1 MGDFLIPVMPRKRK
15 HSSEEEDE
23 EPEEVERTKRRAAVE
38 ARDRVAAKAGAS
50 EDEEEEEEDP
60 EEDDD
65 DKDEDYEGEGVGD
78 EEGDE
83 EGDEDDE
90 EEDENDGA
98 AAAEGDEDEEDDEE
112 AEDEEQEPDTV
123 ECILADLEEPTKDT
137 PGYVLKKK
145 DSPKKMELCFMG
157 EMRETLV
164 DVTEAFQTQF
174 EEKRVPVLQIT
185 KFDMIGD
192 TKDTTQIDVLEV
204 KYDKAYDIR
213 EIDHESDDI
222 LSQNFYCIVRVDG
235 IDGTWATQYFEP
247 EPED

>member
-1 MGDFLIPVMPRKRK
+1 MPRKRK
-15 HSSEEEDE
+15 HSSEEEE
-23 EPEEVERTKRRAAVE
+23 EEAEEVENNIRAKRRAAVE
-38 ARDRVAAKAGAS
+38 ARDRVAAKEGAS
-50 EDEEEEEEDP
+50 DDEDEEDDLDEEE
-60 EEDDD
+60 DD

-90 EEDENDGA
+90 EEEENDGA
-98 AAAEGDEDEEDDEE
+98 GGAEGEDDDEDDEE
-112 AEDEEQEPDTV
+112 VEDEEQEPDTV
-123 ECILADLEEPTKDT
+123 ECILADLEEPTSDT

-164 DVTEAFQTQF
+164 DVTEAFQAHF
-174 EEKRVPVLQIT
+174 EEKKLPVLQIT

-192 TKDTTQIDVLEV
+192 TNDTTQVDVLEI
-204 KYDKAYDIR
+204 KYDKAYGIR
-213 EIDHESDDI
+213 ELDDDSDDI
-222 LSQNFYCIVRVDG
+222 LSQNFYCVVRVEG
-235 IDGTWATQYFEP
+235 IEGTWATQYFLP

>member
-123 ECILADLEEPTKDT
+123 ECILADLEEPTKGKLVIYCAHRLFKISIEVQNIFFCFRKLFCSSFVIKPRVQSRAT
-137 PGYVLKKK
+137 EHELKGNILN
-145 DSPKKMELCFMG
+145 SSL
-157 EMRETLV
+157 
-164 DVTEAFQTQF
+164 AFFQALLFVFTQTQHLGNSHAKLRF
-174 EEKRVPVLQIT
+174 SFK
-185 KFDMIGD
+185 
-192 TKDTTQIDVLEV
+192 
-204 KYDKAYDIR
+204 
-213 EIDHESDDI
+213 I
-222 LSQNFYCIVRVDG
+222 LLCS
-235 IDGTWATQYFEP
+235 A
-247 EPED
+247 